1 MCNILQAFP
10 DNAAKREVE
19 ALEAVCINEG
29 CSWTGTIKEYEVR
42 RNRPIVCERWCNFV
56 KRDPTVMLEILL
68 TVFTTFV
75 RKVRTNVILTRFLSL
90 RPSTR
95 DSVIL

>member
-1 MCNILQAFP
+1 MVVVYNVETFLPIKTIRPLSKNAMCFNILQAFP

-42 RNRPIVCERWCNFV
+42 RIR
-56 KRDPTVMLEILL
+56 
-68 TVFTTFV
+68 
-75 RKVRTNVILTRFLSL
+75 
-90 RPSTR
+90 
-95 DSVIL
+95 SV

>member
-29 CSWTGTIKEYEVR
+29 CNWTGTIKEYEVG
-42 RNRPIVCERWCNFV
+42 ISEAVI
-56 KRDPTVMLEILL
+56 DLL
-68 TVFTTFV
+68 YKSEQGSIRYLKKGNKYVGWFL
-75 RKVRTNVILTRFLSL
+75 VI
-90 RPSTR
+90 
-95 DSVIL
+95 